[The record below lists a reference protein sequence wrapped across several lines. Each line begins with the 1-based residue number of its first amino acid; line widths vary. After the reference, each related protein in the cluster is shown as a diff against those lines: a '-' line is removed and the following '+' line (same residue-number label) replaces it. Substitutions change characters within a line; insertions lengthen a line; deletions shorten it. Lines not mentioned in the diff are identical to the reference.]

1 MHKAIKKAI
10 ETEALQDTQEALRG
24 IGPRLDSIEDK
35 LDRVLARLEQVRS
48 PGQPQQ
54 QQSQRGGR

>member
-35 LDRVLARLEQVRS
+35 LDRVLARLEQARAG
-48 PGQPQQ
+48 PAPQQ
-54 QQSQRGGR
+54 QQQRGGR